1 MTLPNIIFLNN
12 SLDKWLY
19 ALGAFILSFILLIIL
34 KKILHNRL
42 SSFAQK
48 KGIQINDLVV
58 VLIGK
63 IKTIVLLIIALYVG
77 SNFLILSDRIISL
90 IGNIVVIAILIQIAI
105 WGSQIIHYLTDKYKK
120 QKLLEDAASAT
131 TFSAIGIVARILLWL
146 IIVLIILDNV
156 GVNINTLVAGLGI
169 GGIAVA
175 LAIQNVLADLFASLS
190 IVLDKP
196 FVIGDFIIVDNYL
209 GSVEHI
215 GLKTTRLRSLS
226 GEQLVMSNGD
236 LLKSRIRNYKRMVE
250 RRIVFSIGIIYETS
264 MEKLEAI
271 PAILKEIV
279 EQHENVRFDRAHFQ
293 SYGDFSLKFE
303 IVYWVKTSDYSVYM
317 DIQQSINLNIFK
329 RFKKE
334 GIEFAYPT
342 QTVFVE
348 KEEEVN

>member
-1 MTLPNIIFLNN
+1 MTLPNITFLSN

-19 ALGAFILSFILLIIL
+19 ALGALILSLILLIIL
-34 KKILHNRL
+34 KKILQNRL
-42 SSFAQK
+42 LSFAQK
-48 KGIQINDLVV
+48 KDIQINELVV
-58 VLIGK
+58 VLISK

-77 SNFLILSDRIISL
+77 SNFLILSDRIKSL

-105 WGSQIIHYLTDKYKK
+105 WGSQIIYYLTNRYKK
-120 QKLLEDAASAT
+120 QKILEDAASAT
-131 TFSAIGIVARILLWL
+131 TFSAMGIVARILLWL
-146 IIVLIILDNV
+146 VIILIILDNI

-175 LAIQNVLADLFASLS
+175 LAVQNVLADLFASLS

-250 RRIVFSIGIIYETS
+250 RRVVFTLGIIYETAK
-264 MEKLEAI
+264 EKLEVV

-279 EQHENVRFDRAHFQ
+279 EEHENVRFDRAHFQ

-303 IVYWVKTSDYSVYM
+303 IVYWVKTSDYNVYM

-329 RFKKE
+329 RFKEE

-342 QTVFVE
+342 QMVFVGKADE
-348 KEEEVN
+348 SN